1 MKPMKDILNQK
12 SGSGILKG
20 LKHPSAFYR
29 QNSAVPDPPIFLN
42 LKTSL
47 FKKEQNNKSFP
58 KRVAK
63 KAK

>member
-1 MKPMKDILNQK
+1 MKDILNQK

-20 LKHPSAFYR
+20 LKHPSAFCR

-47 FKKEQNNKSFP
+47 FKRSKTTNLFQKE
-58 KRVAK
+58 
-63 KAK
+63 